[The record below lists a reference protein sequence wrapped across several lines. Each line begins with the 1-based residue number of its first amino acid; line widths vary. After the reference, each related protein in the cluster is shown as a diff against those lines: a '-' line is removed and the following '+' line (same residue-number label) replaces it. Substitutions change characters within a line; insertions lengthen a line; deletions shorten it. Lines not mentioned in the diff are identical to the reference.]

1 MTLERPSAPSVPG
14 ARRERYALEIHV
26 LYFKNITSKNV
37 IVANLAVMFLLLVM
51 VGNLILPIQGNS
63 VTLELFSISLV

>member
-1 MTLERPSAPSVPG
+1 MVS
-14 ARRERYALEIHV
+14 ALEIHV

-37 IVANLAVMFLLLVM
+37 IVTNLAVMFLLLVM